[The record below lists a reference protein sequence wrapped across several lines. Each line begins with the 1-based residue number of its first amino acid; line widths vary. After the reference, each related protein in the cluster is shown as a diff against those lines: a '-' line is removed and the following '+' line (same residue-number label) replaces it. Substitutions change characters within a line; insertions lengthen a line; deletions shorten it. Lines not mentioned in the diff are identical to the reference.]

1 MNNDLAPIKPPFRPG
16 AAKTGLAARREAAHA
31 LDKTDA
37 PKEIS
42 PLEMPHR
49 IGIVFDDS
57 GSMEEQMQIAHEAIE
72 EFLRSC
78 TPGQTAVT
86 IYPLNAPQINLSN
99 ELPAIALLQKKIPA
113 TGGTYIKRATTK
125 MFKDNNLTRAII
137 FSDGS
142 NGDGDLPEDILTKGI
157 CIDTVYIGPDNPSA
171 EAWLENIAKRTDGI
185 FLKFRPGSNNFR
197 SAFKYLSPGLRYML
211 ADKSFVES
219 IQK

>member
-1 MNNDLAPIKPPFRPG
+1 MSNEIGPIKKPFRVG
-16 AAKTGLAARREAAHA
+16 EAKTGLAARKAATS
-31 LDKTDA
+31 LEVNA
-37 PKEIS
+37 PVEIS
-42 PLEMPHR
+42 PQEMQHR

-57 GSMEEQMQIAHEAIE
+57 GSMEDQMQIAHEAVE

-78 TPGQTAVT
+78 TQGQTAVT
-86 IYPLNAPQINLSN
+86 IYPLNAASINLSS

-125 MFKDNNLTRAII
+125 MFRDNNLTRAII

-157 CIDTVYIGPDNPSA
+157 CIDTVYIGPDDPRA
-171 EAWLENIAKRTDGI
+171 EAWLANIAKRTDGI
-185 FLKFRPGSNNFR
+185 SLKFRLGSNNFR
-197 SAFKYLSPGLRYML
+197 TAFKYLSPGLRYML